1 MYLYR
6 IAERETEKEI
16 GVYIPP
22 AAREEYNFSSAE
34 SARKSNCNGIYEDKT
49 KYKIHQYK
57 LVLLND
63 DCDPDSQEC

>member
-22 AAREEYNFSSAE
+22 AAREEYNVSSAE
-34 SARKSNCNGIYEDKT
+34 SARKSNCNGIYEDIT

-57 LVLLND
+57 LVLLNND
-63 DCDPDSQEC
+63 YDPDFQEG